1 METLVIEGTKK
12 TPTVNFD
19 KTSGKLE
26 LKGRSIPENA
36 IEFYKPLVDWIE
48 AYSVAPQSNTTV
60 NVQLEY
66 FNSSSSKCIIDILRR
81 IEKIMNPGNNVIIN
95 WCCEDD
101 DEDMLN
107 AGYDFKA
114 TLKVPFRIHEMTS

>member
-1 METLVIEGTKK
+1 MEPLVIEGTKK

-48 AYSVAPQSNTTV
+48 AYGVAPQSNTTV

-81 IEKIMNPGNNVIIN
+81 IEKIMKPGNNVMIN

-101 DEDMLN
+101 DEDMLS
-107 AGYDFKA
+107 AGYDFKS
-114 TLKVPFRIHEMTS
+114 TLKVPFRIHEMIR